1 MKNLLRR
8 GLVPLLLMTTTPFV
22 TVLAWLIAT
31 KYDGSIVRFAT
42 TVTFD
47 RLLSE
52 WPLPSLKSVTY
63 LGAFATLEAL
73 LLVVLPGREFQGP
86 VTPMGNRPSYKLNG
100 VASFLATFGIL
111 FGVLWPLGAFDP
123 ANVWAE
129 FGPLLSTLVWFAFA
143 FCIFLY
149 IKGRVAPSSADA
161 GTSGNFLFD
170 FYWGVELHPQ
180 FSRRL
185 NLKQYVNCRL
195 AMMGWAVIVACMV
208 AAQAGDPTLGRPGTA
223 ILVSAILQLTY
234 IFKFFV
240 WEDGYFGSMD
250 IMHDRFGFYI
260 CWGILAWLP
269 GIYPVATIYLVPKA
283 YDLPWPAAVGIL
295 ALGWFA
301 IWANYDADAQRL
313 RVRRTEG
320 RTTIWGRPPVLMV
333 GHWTS
338 GDGTP
343 RESLLLAS
351 GWWGLARHVH
361 YVTEI
366 LLALAWT
373 LPAGFDNYLPYF
385 YVTFLTILLT
395 HRSFRDEAR
404 CAAKYGADWDA
415 YKKKV
420 PWRIVPG
427 IF

>member
-1 MKNLLRR
+1 MTFKSIRR
-8 GLVPLLLMTTTPFV
+8 TFIPLFLMTTTPFL
-22 TVLAWLIAT
+22 TVLAWLIAV
-31 KYDGSIVRFAT
+31 KYDGSIAT
-42 TVTFD
+42 FSSLVTWD

-52 WPLPSLKSVTY
+52 WPLPTWKAASY
-63 LGAFATLEAL
+63 LGGFAILQAI
-73 LLVVLPGREFQGP
+73 LLVVLPGRDFQGP

-100 VASFLATFGIL
+100 VASFLATFVLL
-111 FGVLWPLGAFDP
+111 FGVLWPMGRFDP
-123 ANVWAE
+123 AGVWLE
-129 FGPLLSTLVWFAFA
+129 YGSLLSTLVTFAFA
-143 FCIFLY
+143 FCAFLY
-149 IKGRVAPSSADA
+149 LKGRMAPSTTDA

-180 FSRRL
+180 LSRRL
-185 NLKQYVNCRL
+185 NLKQFVNCRI
-195 AMMGWAVIVACMV
+195 AMMGWAVLVACMV
-208 AAQAGDPTLGRPGTA
+208 IAQKDLPLGRPGTA

-234 IFKFFV
+234 IFKFFI
-240 WEDGYFGSMD
+240 WEDGYFGSLD

-283 YDLPWPAAVGIL
+283 YDLPVLAAIGIL

-313 RVRRTEG
+313 RVRRTDG
-320 RTTIWGRPPVLMV
+320 KTTVWGRPPVLMTAR
-333 GHWTS
+333 WTS

-343 RESLLLAS
+343 RQSLLLVS
-351 GWWGLARHVH
+351 GWWGQARHVH

-404 CAAKYGADWDA
+404 CAAKYGEDWVE

-420 PWRIVPG
+420 PWRIIPG